1 MIIKK
6 GIEGFDLANLPEAE
20 QALVLMVILKSG
32 S

>member
-6 GIEGFDLANLPEAE
+6 GIEGFDLNLPEAE
-20 QALVLMVILKSG
+20 QALVLMVILKNG